1 MCPGLLD
8 NYKRPR
14 ASSNERRQRIG
25 SLLEIES
32 VAVFISLM
40 FWGWIWGI
48 WGLLLAAPI
57 TAAIKAV
64 CERVDDLQ
72 PFAELL
78 SA

>member
-1 MCPGLLD
+1 M
-8 NYKRPR
+8 R
-14 ASSNERRQRIG
+14 RIG
-25 SLLEIES
+25 EMNA

-40 FWGWIWGI
+40 FWGWMWGI
-48 WGLLLAAPI
+48 WGLLLAVPI

-64 CERVDDLQ
+64 SECVDDLQ